1 MFKSCLWDCVWVQS
15 CLPHTEHDRMGR
27 ERNQQGRFKC
37 HSAFG
42 YPTSGLSSM
51 HKAFKVKLDIAFVKA
66 LVSKL
71 KMETNIFCLSY
82 HLIPEYS
89 GTESLF

>member
-1 MFKSCLWDCVWVQS
+1 
-15 CLPHTEHDRMGR
+15 MGQ
-27 ERNQQGRFKC
+27 ERNQQGKFKC

-42 YPTSGLSSM
+42 YPTSGLSST

-71 KMETNIFCLSY
+71 KMETNIFCMSY
-82 HLIPEYS
+82 HLIPEYF
-89 GTESLF
+89 GTQSLF